1 MGIKPSGSLKQF
13 LDTKKAETRLTGP
26 IERHLLTRPLDTSR
40 RQDVIHPS
48 ELVKNDFCV
57 RASYFRII
65 GVTQNE
71 DRPGLRLQSIFD
83 EGHSIH
89 HKWQEWI
96 REGGWM
102 YGVWE
107 CNDCGNRF
115 WDTSPEA
122 CSVCGDPQVSYK
134 EVPLTDPDLMIAGH
148 SDGWV
153 KGLKEDFMI
162 EIKSVGSGTMR
173 LEQPSLF
180 KGGND
185 LFSAWRD
192 VRRPFPTHIRQGQLY
207 LELARRMAERG
218 ILESAPSEI
227 VFLYELKADQSYKEF
242 VVKADPFIVK
252 DMLDNA
258 FDIARAVRAKTP
270 LACNISPDG
279 CKSCKGIEVPE

>member
-1 MGIKPSGSLKQF
+1 
-13 LDTKKAETRLTGP
+13 
-26 IERHLLTRPLDTSR
+26 
-40 RQDVIHPS
+40 
-48 ELVKNDFCV
+48 
-57 RASYFRII
+57 
-65 GVTQNE
+65 
-71 DRPGLRLQSIFD
+71 
-83 EGHSIH
+83 
-89 HKWQEWI
+89 
-96 REGGWM
+96 
-102 YGVWE
+102 
-107 CNDCGNRF
+107 
-115 WDTSPEA
+115 
-122 CSVCGDPQVSYK
+122 
-134 EVPLTDPDLMIAGH
+134 
-148 SDGWV
+148 
-153 KGLKEDFMI
+153 
-162 EIKSVGSGTMR
+162 MR